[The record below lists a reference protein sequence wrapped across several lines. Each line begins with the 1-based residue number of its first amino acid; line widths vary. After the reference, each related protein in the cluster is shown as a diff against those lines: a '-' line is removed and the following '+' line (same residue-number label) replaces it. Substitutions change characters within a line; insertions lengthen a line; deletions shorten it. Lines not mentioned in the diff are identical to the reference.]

1 MKHGK
6 RVPYFVLK
14 AIRNPGTKKSNSH
27 PDASFDLVLSSYVLH
42 GLSSELRQSIFAEAG
57 RLSRD
62 QILFYDYNQKRRL
75 FTDLIEWAEGGDY
88 FGFVRQGEKE
98 MRSYFY
104 DVNKI
109 NVGPQTAIYLCSSL
123 RRVPVIR

>member
-1 MKHGK
+1 M
-6 RVPYFVLK
+6 
-14 AIRNPGTKKSNSH
+14 
-27 PDASFDLVLSSYVLH
+27 
-42 GLSSELRQSIFAEAG
+42 RQSIFAEAG